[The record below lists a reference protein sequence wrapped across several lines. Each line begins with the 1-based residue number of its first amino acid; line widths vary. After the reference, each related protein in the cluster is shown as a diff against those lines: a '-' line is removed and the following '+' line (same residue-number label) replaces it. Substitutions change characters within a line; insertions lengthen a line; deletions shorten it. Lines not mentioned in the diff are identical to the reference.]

1 VKVSLHALVS
11 RAPGPVPAHGF
22 SDAIGDKMPGM
33 TRTAGANLALC
44 SLALFIV
51 PLTVFFA
58 VRHGAIDAILHRLIR
73 GEVTTWARTVWGA
86 ILAVLTVNAVLITFV
101 LTAFN
106 ETPEETAKK
115 QD

>member
-1 VKVSLHALVS
+1 
-11 RAPGPVPAHGF
+11 
-22 SDAIGDKMPGM
+22 MPGM
-33 TRTAGANLALC
+33 TRSAGTNLLLC
-44 SLALFIV
+44 SLALFIL

-58 VRHGAIDAILHRLIR
+58 VRHGAIDFILNRVIR

-86 ILAVLTVNAVLITFV
+86 ILAVMTVNAVLITFV

-106 ETPEETAKK
+106 ERPEETAKK

>member
-1 VKVSLHALVS
+1 MSQLTRSAGTNLVY
-11 RAPGPVPAHGF
+11 
-22 SDAIGDKMPGM
+22 
-33 TRTAGANLALC
+33 C
-44 SLALFIV
+44 SLALFLL

-58 VRHGAIDAILHRLIR
+58 VRHGGIDLILNRVFR

-86 ILAVLTVNAVLITFV
+86 ILAVLTVNAVLIAFV

-106 ETPEETAKK
+106 ETPEEVAKK

>member
-1 VKVSLHALVS
+1 
-11 RAPGPVPAHGF
+11 
-22 SDAIGDKMPGM
+22 M
-33 TRTAGANLALC
+33 TRSAGTNLLLC
-44 SLALFIV
+44 SLALFLL

-58 VRHGAIDAILHRLIR
+58 VRHGALDFILDRVIR

-86 ILAVLTVNAVLITFV
+86 ILAVMTVNAVLITFV
-101 LTAFN
+101 FTAFN